1 MSWSNL
7 ANMYRNERL
16 ERARGGS
23 VPRKYTRIDDVEF
36 SLPELQRSE
45 HNVHGLGMTTLHRRW
60 AKGLRGRDLLGPQQA
75 AERIRLKEADHD

>member
-1 MSWSNL
+1 MTWHNL
-7 ANMYRNERL
+7 AKMYQNERM

-23 VPRKYTRIDDVEF
+23 VPRKYTRIDGVEY

-60 AKGLRGRDLLGPQQA
+60 AKGLRGRDLLYPQQA
-75 AERIRLKEADHD
+75 AERIRLKEAAHD